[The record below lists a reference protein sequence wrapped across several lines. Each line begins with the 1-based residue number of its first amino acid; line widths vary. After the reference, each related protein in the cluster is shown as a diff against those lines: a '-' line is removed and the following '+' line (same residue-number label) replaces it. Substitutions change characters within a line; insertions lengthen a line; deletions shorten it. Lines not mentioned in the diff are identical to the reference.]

1 VTRIDMTTREWH
13 ELIKPVLPH
22 ASTDAEVPE
31 INVVRIEG
39 HDKIVN
45 AVATDRYTLAATR
58 HVSNDPFEDFIV
70 SIGRADAAAMLRL
83 FTHGKDHDPELRITI
98 GTVAGPMIGGTQY
111 NTLGLTI
118 ESSEGTR
125 LVLHDCG
132 GALSGWRKTLAA
144 VLYRD
149 LGPAASRL
157 LLMPNQLGR
166 WSAASKKGERL
177 TVIAGPDAGAPILVL
192 AEDHFAGVWMPA
204 NHIDGESDDILHASP
219 WRKELAEYKDPQAPA
234 TGKPASVVLAGSTA
248 PAAVPGD
255 DGEASE
261 HGDDAA
267 FLRQAAE
274 LVITTQFGSP
284 SMLQRKMRVGFATAA
299 RLMDQLEAAGV
310 VGPAK
315 GSKAREVL
323 KTAVT
328 SDVLQSLEQEGNADG
343 N

>member
-13 ELIKPVLPH
+13 ELIRPVLPH

-39 HDKIVN
+39 HGKIVY

-58 HVSNDPFEDFIV
+58 HVLDAACDDFIV
-70 SIGRADAAAMLRL
+70 SINRADAKSMLAL
-83 FTHGKDHDPELRITI
+83 FSHGKDHDPELRITI
-98 GTVAGPMIGGTQY
+98 GSVAGPMIGGQQY
-111 NTLGLTI
+111 NALGLTI

-132 GALSGWRKTLAA
+132 GALSGWRKQLAQ
-144 VLYRD
+144 VMYRD

-157 LLMPNQLGR
+157 LLMPGQLGR

-219 WRKELAEYKDPQAPA
+219 WRAELAEYKEPQAA
-234 TGKPASVVLAGSTA
+234 AAGKPASVVLAGTPDA
-248 PAAVPGD
+248 PGVSD
-255 DGEASE
+255 TEL
-261 HGDDAA
+261 
-267 FLRQAAE
+267 LRLAAE
-274 LVITTQFGSP
+274 HVITTQYGSQNT
-284 SMLQRKMRVGFATAA
+284 LQRKLRVGFATAG
-299 RLMDQLEAAGV
+299 RLMDQLQDIGV
-310 VGPAK
+310 VGPAE

-323 KTAVT
+323 KTANMLPG
-328 SDVLQSLEQEGNADG
+328 VLQSLEQVST
-343 N
+343 